1 MSLYNDC
8 IDLAYGCMTQLP
20 RSAPEAKIKDGPKSA
35 IWAWLLALPAWLK
48 VGAGIGLCLL
58 ILVPVL
64 YFALRGKPTVLVIYG
79 DVDIRDVN
87 LGFCVPGRIQT
98 VLKDEGDPVSQGEL
112 VASLDKSTYKEALA
126 VHIADVE
133 VKTAVL
139 KDAEITLMRDATMV
153 ASGGI
158 SKLTYDNDLSARDQ
172 ALPSLHLA
180 QAQLASAQTDLD
192 DAEIHSPSDG
202 VVITRAEE
210 PGAIVPS
217 GNTVL
222 TVSLYHPVWVR
233 AYISESNLGDV
244 HPGEE
249 VEVFTDTQPKHPY
262 HGKVGFVSPE
272 AEFTPKSV
280 ETTDLRT
287 SLVYRLRIV
296 IDDSGPQLRQGMP
309 CTVKI
314 HLR

>member
-1 MSLYNDC
+1 VALS
-8 IDLAYGCMTQLP
+8 CMTQLP
-20 RSAPEAKIKDGPKSA
+20 RPIPDAKVKDVPKWS
-35 IWAWLLALPAWLK
+35 IWNWFLGQPAWLK
-48 VGAGIGLCLL
+48 IAAGIGLGLL
-58 ILVPVL
+58 VLVPIL
-64 YFALRGKPTVLVIYG
+64 YFAFRGKPTVLVIYG

-87 LGFCVPGRIQT
+87 LGFRVPGRIET
-98 VLKDEGDPVSQGEL
+98 VLKDEGDSVSQGEL

-126 VHIADVE
+126 EHAADVE
-133 VKTAVL
+133 VKAAVL
-139 KDAEITLMRDATMV
+139 KDAEITLKRDATMV

-158 SKLTYDNDLSARDQ
+158 SKLTYDNYLSSRDQ

-180 QAQLASAQTDLD
+180 QAQLASAQTDLN
-192 DAEIHSPSDG
+192 DAEIRSPSDG

-222 TVSLYHPVWVR
+222 TVSLYNPVWVR
-233 AYISESNLGDV
+233 AYISESDLGDV

-249 VEVFTDTQPKHPY
+249 VEVFTDTQPRHPY

-296 IDDSGPQLRQGMP
+296 IDDSGPELRQGMP

>member
-1 MSLYNDC
+1 VALS
-8 IDLAYGCMTQLP
+8 CMTQLP
-20 RSAPEAKIKDGPKSA
+20 RPIPDAKVKDVPKWS
-35 IWAWLLALPAWLK
+35 IWNWFLGQPAWLK
-48 VGAGIGLCLL
+48 IAAGIGLGLL
-58 ILVPVL
+58 VLVPIL
-64 YFALRGKPTVLVIYG
+64 YFAFRGKPTVLVIYG

-87 LGFCVPGRIQT
+87 LGFRVPGRIET
-98 VLKDEGDPVSQGEL
+98 VLKDEGDSVSQGEL

-126 VHIADVE
+126 EHAADVE
-133 VKTAVL
+133 VKAAVL
-139 KDAEITLMRDATMV
+139 KDAEITLKRDATMV

-158 SKLTYDNDLSARDQ
+158 SKLTYDNDLSSRDQ

-180 QAQLASAQTDLD
+180 QAQLASAQTDLN
-192 DAEIHSPSDG
+192 DAEIRSPSDG

-222 TVSLYHPVWVR
+222 TVSLYNPVWVR
-233 AYISESNLGDV
+233 AYISESDLGDV

-249 VEVFTDTQPKHPY
+249 VEVFTDTQPRHPY

-296 IDDSGPQLRQGMP
+296 IDDSGPELRQGMP

>member
-1 MSLYNDC
+1 
-8 IDLAYGCMTQLP
+8 
-20 RSAPEAKIKDGPKSA
+20 
-35 IWAWLLALPAWLK
+35 
-48 VGAGIGLCLL
+48 
-58 ILVPVL
+58 VPIL
-64 YFALRGKPTVLVIYG
+64 YFAFRGKPTVLVIYG

-87 LGFCVPGRIQT
+87 LGFRVPGRIET
-98 VLKDEGDPVSQGEL
+98 VLKDEGDSVSQGEL

-126 VHIADVE
+126 EHAADVE
-133 VKTAVL
+133 VKAAVL
-139 KDAEITLMRDATMV
+139 KDAEITLKRDATMV

-158 SKLTYDNDLSARDQ
+158 SKLTYDNDLSSRDQ

-180 QAQLASAQTDLD
+180 QAQLASAQTDLN
-192 DAEIHSPSDG
+192 DAEIRSPSDG

-222 TVSLYHPVWVR
+222 TVSLYNPVWVR
-233 AYISESNLGDV
+233 AYISESDLGDV

-249 VEVFTDTQPKHPY
+249 VEVFTDTQPRHPY

-296 IDDSGPQLRQGMP
+296 IDDSGPELRQGMP

>member
-1 MSLYNDC
+1 
-8 IDLAYGCMTQLP
+8 MTQLP
-20 RSAPEAKIKDGPKSA
+20 RPLPDAKVKDVPKWST
-35 IWAWLLALPAWLK
+35 WNWFLGQPTWLK
-48 VGAGIGLCLL
+48 IAAGIGLGLLVFLL
-58 ILVPVL
+58 IL

-87 LGFCVPGRIQT
+87 LGFRVPGRIET
-98 VLKDEGDPVSQGEL
+98 VLKDEGDSVSQGEL

-126 VHIADVE
+126 EHAADVE
-133 VKTAVL
+133 VKAAVL
-139 KDAEITLMRDATMV
+139 KDAEITLKRDATMV

-158 SKLTYDNDLSARDQ
+158 SKLTYDNDLSSRDQ

-180 QAQLASAQTDLD
+180 QAQLASAQTDLN

-233 AYISESNLGDV
+233 AYIDEDKLGDV

-249 VEVFTDTQPKHPY
+249 VEVFTDTQPDHPY

>member
-1 MSLYNDC
+1 
-8 IDLAYGCMTQLP
+8 MTQLP
-20 RSAPEAKIKDGPKSA
+20 RPLPDAKVKDLPKWS
-35 IWAWLLALPAWLK
+35 IWNRFLGQPTWLK
-48 VGAGIGLCLL
+48 IAAGIGLGLL
-58 ILVPVL
+58 VLAPIL

-87 LGFCVPGRIQT
+87 LGFRVPGRIET
-98 VLKDEGDPVSQGEL
+98 VLKDEGDSVSRGEL

-126 VHIADVE
+126 EHAADVE

-139 KDAEITLMRDATMV
+139 KDAEITLKRDATMV

-158 SKLTYDNDLSARDQ
+158 SKLTYDNDLSSRDQ

-180 QAQLASAQTDLD
+180 QAQLASAQTDLN

-222 TVSLYHPVWVR
+222 TVSLYNPVWVR
-233 AYISESNLGDV
+233 AYIAEDKLGEV

-249 VEVFTDTQPKHPY
+249 VEVFTDTQPGHPY

>member
-1 MSLYNDC
+1 MALS
-8 IDLAYGCMTQLP
+8 CMTQLP
-20 RSAPEAKIKDGPKSA
+20 RPIPDAKVKDVPKWS
-35 IWAWLLALPAWLK
+35 IWNWFLGQPAWLK
-48 VGAGIGLCLL
+48 IAAGIGLGLL
-58 ILVPVL
+58 VLVPIL
-64 YFALRGKPTVLVIYG
+64 YFAFRGKPTVLVIYG

-87 LGFCVPGRIQT
+87 LGFRVPGRIET
-98 VLKDEGDPVSQGEL
+98 VLKDEGDSVSQGEL

-126 VHIADVE
+126 EHAADVE
-133 VKTAVL
+133 VKAAVL
-139 KDAEITLMRDATMV
+139 KDAEITLKRDATMV

-180 QAQLASAQTDLD
+180 QAQLASAQTDLN
-192 DAEIHSPSDG
+192 DAEIRSPSDG

-222 TVSLYHPVWVR
+222 TVSLYNPVWVR
-233 AYISESNLGDV
+233 AYISESDLGDV

-249 VEVFTDTQPKHPY
+249 VEVFTDTQPRHPY

-296 IDDSGPQLRQGMP
+296 IDDSGPELRQGMP

>member
-1 MSLYNDC
+1 
-8 IDLAYGCMTQLP
+8 MTQLP
-20 RSAPEAKIKDGPKSA
+20 RAIPEAKVQDVPPPS
-35 IWAWLLALPAWLK
+35 IWAWLLGQPARRK
-48 VGAGIGLCLL
+48 IGATIGLCLL
-58 ILVPVL
+58 VLVPAL
-64 YFALRGKPTVLVIYG
+64 FFALRGKPTVLVIYG
-79 DVDIRDVN
+79 NVDIRNVN
-87 LGFCVPGRIQT
+87 LGFRVPGRIET
-98 VLKDEGDPVSQGEL
+98 VLKDEGDSVSRGEL
-112 VASLDKSTYKEALA
+112 IASLDKSTYKEALDM
-126 VHIADVE
+126 HTADVKMK
-133 VKTAVL
+133 VAVL
-139 KDAEITLMRDATMV
+139 KDAEVTLKRDATMV
-153 ASGGI
+153 SSGGI

-202 VVITRAEE
+202 VVMTRAEE

-222 TVSLYHPVWVR
+222 TVSLYNPVWVR

-249 VEVFTDTQPKHPY
+249 VEVYTDTQPEHPY

-314 HLR
+314 HLH

>member
-1 MSLYNDC
+1 
-8 IDLAYGCMTQLP
+8 MTQVP
-20 RSAPEAKIKDGPKSA
+20 RSLSDAKVPKTS
-35 IWAWLLALPAWLK
+35 ISSVWSFLLAQPGWLK
-48 VGAGIGLCLL
+48 IGAGIGLGL
-58 ILVPVL
+58 IVLVPVL

-87 LGFCVPGRIQT
+87 LGFRVPGRIET

-112 VASLDKSTYKEALA
+112 VASLDQSIYKDALA
-126 VHIADVE
+126 EHAADVE
-133 VKTAVL
+133 VKAAIL
-139 KDAEITLMRDATMV
+139 KDAEVTLKRDV
-153 ASGGI
+153 VIVKSGGI
-158 SKLTYDNDLSARDQ
+158 SQLTYDNDLSALDQ

-233 AYISESNLGDV
+233 AYIAESNLGDV

-249 VEVFTDTQPKHPY
+249 VEVFTDTQPDHPY

>member
-1 MSLYNDC
+1 
-8 IDLAYGCMTQLP
+8 MTQLP
-20 RSAPEAKIKDGPKSA
+20 RPIPDAKVKDVPKWS
-35 IWAWLLALPAWLK
+35 IWNWFLGQPAWLK
-48 VGAGIGLCLL
+48 IAAGIGLGLL
-58 ILVPVL
+58 VLVPIL
-64 YFALRGKPTVLVIYG
+64 YFAFRGKPTVLVIYG

-87 LGFCVPGRIQT
+87 LGFRVPGRIET
-98 VLKDEGDPVSQGEL
+98 VLKDEGDSVSQGEL

-126 VHIADVE
+126 EHAADVE
-133 VKTAVL
+133 VKAAVL
-139 KDAEITLMRDATMV
+139 KDAEITLKRDATMV

-158 SKLTYDNDLSARDQ
+158 SKLTYDNDLSSRDQ

-180 QAQLASAQTDLD
+180 QAQLASAQTDLN
-192 DAEIHSPSDG
+192 DAEIRSPSDG

-222 TVSLYHPVWVR
+222 TVSLYNPVWVR
-233 AYISESNLGDV
+233 AYISESDLGDV

-249 VEVFTDTQPKHPY
+249 VEVFTDTQPRHPY

-296 IDDSGPQLRQGMP
+296 IDDSGPELRQGMP

>member
-1 MSLYNDC
+1 
-8 IDLAYGCMTQLP
+8 MTQLP
-20 RSAPEAKIKDGPKSA
+20 RSTPSA
-35 IWAWLLALPAWLK
+35 NIVGARRPSIWGFVLGQPLWLK
-48 VGAGIGLCLL
+48 IGAGTVLFLL
-58 ILVPVL
+58 LLGPVL
-64 YFALRGKPTVLVIYG
+64 YFVLRGKPTILVIYG
-79 DVDIRDVN
+79 NVDIRDVN
-87 LGFCVPGRIQT
+87 LGFRVPGRIQT
-98 VLKDEGDPVSQGEL
+98 VLKDEGDSVSRGEL
-112 VASLDKSTYKEALA
+112 VASLDTSIYKDALA
-126 VHIADVE
+126 EHAADVE
-133 VKTAVL
+133 VKAAIL
-139 KDAEITLMRDATMV
+139 KDAEITLKRDATLV
-153 ASGGI
+153 NGGSI
-158 SKLTYDNDLSARDQ
+158 SKLTYDNDLSALDQ
-172 ALPSLHLA
+172 ALPNLDLA
-180 QAQLASAQTDLD
+180 RAQLASAQTDLA

-222 TVSLYHPVWVR
+222 TVSLYNPVWVR

-249 VEVFTDTQPKHPY
+249 VEVFTDTQPRHPY
-262 HGKVGFVSPE
+262 HGKIGFVSPE

-296 IDDSGPQLRQGMP
+296 IDDSGPELRQGMP

-314 HLR
+314 HLL

>member
-1 MSLYNDC
+1 
-8 IDLAYGCMTQLP
+8 MTQLP
-20 RSAPEAKIKDGPKSA
+20 KSTPEAKIPDAPKFTL
-35 IWAWLLALPAWLK
+35 WVWLLRQPAWLK
-48 VGAGIGLCLL
+48 IGAGVGLCLL
-58 ILVPVL
+58 VLVPVL

-87 LGFCVPGRIQT
+87 LGFRVPGRIET
-98 VLKDEGDPVSQGEL
+98 VLKDEGDTVTQGEL
-112 VASLDKSTYKEALA
+112 VASLDKSTYQEALA
-126 VHIADVE
+126 MHTADVE
-133 VKTAVL
+133 MKVAVL
-139 KDAEITLMRDATMV
+139 KDAEVTLKRDEMMIS
-153 ASGGI
+153 SGGI
-158 SKLTYDNDLSARDQ
+158 SKLTYDNDLSSRDQ

-202 VVITRAEE
+202 VVMTRAEE
-210 PGAIVPS
+210 PGAIVPL

-222 TVSLYHPVWVR
+222 TVSLYNPVWVR
-233 AYISESNLGDV
+233 AYISESDLGDV

-249 VEVFTDTQPKHPY
+249 VEVFTDTQPDHPY

>member
-1 MSLYNDC
+1 
-8 IDLAYGCMTQLP
+8 MTQLP
-20 RSAPEAKIKDGPKSA
+20 RSLPDAKVKDVPKWS
-35 IWAWLLALPAWLK
+35 IWNWFLGQPAWLK
-48 VGAGIGLCLL
+48 IAAGIGLGLL
-58 ILVPVL
+58 VLVPIL
-64 YFALRGKPTVLVIYG
+64 YFAFRGKPTVLVIYG

-87 LGFCVPGRIQT
+87 LGFRVPGRIET
-98 VLKDEGDPVSQGEL
+98 VLKDEGDSVSQGEL

-126 VHIADVE
+126 EHAADVE
-133 VKTAVL
+133 VKAAVL
-139 KDAEITLMRDATMV
+139 KDAEITLKRDATMV

-158 SKLTYDNDLSARDQ
+158 SKLTYDNDLSSRDQ
-172 ALPSLHLA
+172 AMPSLHLA

-210 PGAIVPS
+210 PGAIVPT

-233 AYISESNLGDV
+233 AYIAEDKLGDV

-249 VEVFTDTQPKHPY
+249 VEVFTDTQPGHPY

>member
-1 MSLYNDC
+1 
-8 IDLAYGCMTQLP
+8 MTQLP
-20 RSAPEAKIKDGPKSA
+20 RSTSEAKIQDVTKAS
-35 IWAWLLALPAWLK
+35 IWSWLLGQPAWLK
-48 VGAGIGLCLL
+48 IGAGLVVFLL
-58 ILVPVL
+58 VLMPVL

-87 LGFCVPGRIQT
+87 LGFRVPGRIET
-98 VLKDEGDPVSQGEL
+98 VLKDEGDSVSRGEL
-112 VASLDKSTYKEALA
+112 VASLDKSIYEDALA
-126 VHIADVE
+126 EHTADVE
-133 VKTAVL
+133 VKAAIL
-139 KDAEITLMRDATMV
+139 KDAQVTLKRDATMV
-153 ASGGI
+153 AAGGI
-158 SKLTYDNDLSARDQ
+158 SKLTYDNDLSVRDQ

-180 QAQLASAQTDLD
+180 QAQLASAQTDLN

-222 TVSLYHPVWVR
+222 TVSLYNPVWVR
-233 AYISESNLGDV
+233 AYISESDLGDV

-249 VEVFTDTQPKHPY
+249 VEVFTDTQPDHPY

>member
-1 MSLYNDC
+1 
-8 IDLAYGCMTQLP
+8 MTQLP
-20 RSAPEAKIKDGPKSA
+20 RSTPEAKILDVPRAS
-35 IWAWLLALPAWLK
+35 IWVFLLGQPMWLK
-48 VGAGIGLCLL
+48 LGAGIGLCLL
-58 ILVPVL
+58 VLVPVL
-64 YFALRGKPTVLVIYG
+64 YFALRGKPTTLVIYG
-79 DVDIRDVN
+79 NVDIRDVN
-87 LGFCVPGRIQT
+87 LGFRVPGRIQT
-98 VLKDEGDPVSQGEL
+98 VSKDEGDSVSQGEL
-112 VASLDKSTYKEALA
+112 VASLDTSIYKDALA
-126 VHIADVE
+126 EHAADVE
-133 VKTAVL
+133 MKAAVL
-139 KDAEITLMRDATMV
+139 KDAEITLKRDETLV
-153 ASGGI
+153 SSGGI
-158 SKLTYDNDLSARDQ
+158 SKLTYDNDLSALDQ

-180 QAQLASAQTDLD
+180 QAQLASAKTDLAD
-192 DAEIHSPSDG
+192 GEIHSPSDG

-222 TVSLYHPVWVR
+222 TVSLYNPVWVR
-233 AYISESNLGDV
+233 AYIAESNLGDV

-249 VEVFTDTQPKHPY
+249 VEVFTDTQPHHPY

>member
-1 MSLYNDC
+1 
-8 IDLAYGCMTQLP
+8 MTQLP
-20 RSAPEAKIKDGPKSA
+20 RPIPDAKVKDVPKWS
-35 IWAWLLALPAWLK
+35 IWNWFLGQPAWLK
-48 VGAGIGLCLL
+48 IAAGIGLGLL
-58 ILVPVL
+58 VLVPIL
-64 YFALRGKPTVLVIYG
+64 YFAFRGKPTVLVIYG

-87 LGFCVPGRIQT
+87 LGFRVPGRIET
-98 VLKDEGDPVSQGEL
+98 VLKDEGDSVSQGEL

-126 VHIADVE
+126 EHAADVE
-133 VKTAVL
+133 VKAAVL
-139 KDAEITLMRDATMV
+139 KDAEITLKRDATMV

-180 QAQLASAQTDLD
+180 QAQLASAQTDLN

-233 AYISESNLGDV
+233 AYIAEDNLGDV
-244 HPGEE
+244 HPGED
-249 VEVFTDTQPKHPY
+249 VEVFTDTQPDHPY

>member
-1 MSLYNDC
+1 MALS
-8 IDLAYGCMTQLP
+8 CMTQLP
-20 RSAPEAKIKDGPKSA
+20 RPIPDAKVKDVPKWS
-35 IWAWLLALPAWLK
+35 IWNWFLGQPAWLK
-48 VGAGIGLCLL
+48 IAAGIGLGLL
-58 ILVPVL
+58 VLVPIL
-64 YFALRGKPTVLVIYG
+64 YFAFRGKPTVLVIYG

-87 LGFCVPGRIQT
+87 LGFRVPGRIET
-98 VLKDEGDPVSQGEL
+98 VLKDEGDSVSRGEL

-126 VHIADVE
+126 EHAADVE
-133 VKTAVL
+133 VKAAVL
-139 KDAEITLMRDATMV
+139 KDAEITLKRDATMV

-158 SKLTYDNDLSARDQ
+158 SKLTYDNDLSSRDQ

-180 QAQLASAQTDLD
+180 QAQLASAQTDLN
-192 DAEIHSPSDG
+192 DAEIRSPSDG

-222 TVSLYHPVWVR
+222 TVSLYNPVWVR
-233 AYISESNLGDV
+233 AYISESDLGDV

-249 VEVFTDTQPKHPY
+249 VEVFTDTQPRHPY

-296 IDDSGPQLRQGMP
+296 IDDSGPELRQGMP

>member
-1 MSLYNDC
+1 MESKKRRGKAHL
-8 IDLAYGCMTQLP
+8 TQVP
-20 RSAPEAKIKDGPKSA
+20 RSLPEVKAPDVPRFSIRAFILGQPARVKI
-35 IWAWLLALPAWLK
+35 
-48 VGAGIGLCLL
+48 GAGIGLGLL

-87 LGFCVPGRIQT
+87 LGFRVPGRIET

-112 VASLDKSTYKEALA
+112 VASLDKSIYKDALA
-126 VHIADVE
+126 MHTADVE
-133 VKTAVL
+133 VKAAIL
-139 KDAEITLMRDATMV
+139 KDTEVTLKRDETMV
-153 ASGGI
+153 NSGGI

-202 VVITRAEE
+202 VIITRAEE

-233 AYISESNLGDV
+233 AYIAESNLGDV
-244 HPGEE
+244 HPGAE
-249 VEVFTDTQPKHPY
+249 VEVFTDTQPDHPY
-262 HGKVGFVSPE
+262 HGKIGFVSPE

>member
-1 MSLYNDC
+1 
-8 IDLAYGCMTQLP
+8 MTQLP
-20 RSAPEAKIKDGPKSA
+20 RSTSEAKIQDVTKAS
-35 IWAWLLALPAWLK
+35 IWSWLLGQPAWLK
-48 VGAGIGLCLL
+48 IGAGLGVVLL
-58 ILVPVL
+58 VLMPVL

-87 LGFCVPGRIQT
+87 LGFRVPGRIET
-98 VLKDEGDPVSQGEL
+98 VLKDEGDSVSRGEL
-112 VASLDKSTYKEALA
+112 VASLDKSIYEDALA
-126 VHIADVE
+126 EHTADVE
-133 VKTAVL
+133 VKAAIL
-139 KDAEITLMRDATMV
+139 KDAQVTLKRDATMV
-153 ASGGI
+153 AAGGI
-158 SKLTYDNDLSARDQ
+158 SKLTYDNDLSVRDQ

-180 QAQLASAQTDLD
+180 QAQLASAQTDLN

-222 TVSLYHPVWVR
+222 TVSLYNPVWVR
-233 AYISESNLGDV
+233 AYISESDLGDV

-249 VEVFTDTQPKHPY
+249 VEVFTDTQPDHPY

>member
-1 MSLYNDC
+1 
-8 IDLAYGCMTQLP
+8 MTQLP
-20 RSAPEAKIKDGPKSA
+20 RPLHDAKVKDVPKWS
-35 IWAWLLALPAWLK
+35 IWNWFFGQPTWLK
-48 VGAGIGLCLL
+48 IAAGFGLGLL
-58 ILVPVL
+58 VFLPIL

-87 LGFCVPGRIQT
+87 LGFRVPGRIET
-98 VLKDEGDPVSQGEL
+98 VLKDEGDSVSLGEL

-126 VHIADVE
+126 EHAADVE
-133 VKTAVL
+133 VNAVL
-139 KDAEITLMRDATMV
+139 KDAEITLKRDATMV

-158 SKLTYDNDLSARDQ
+158 SKLTYDNDLSSRDQ

-222 TVSLYHPVWVR
+222 TVSLHHPVWVR
-233 AYISESNLGDV
+233 AYIAEDKLGDV

-249 VEVFTDTQPKHPY
+249 VEVFTDTQPDHPY
-262 HGKVGFVSPE
+262 HGKAGFVSPE

-296 IDDSGPQLRQGMP
+296 IDDSGPQLRQGMA

>member
-1 MSLYNDC
+1 MESKKRRGKAHL
-8 IDLAYGCMTQLP
+8 TQVP
-20 RSAPEAKIKDGPKSA
+20 RSLLEAKAPDVPRFSIRAFILGQ
-35 IWAWLLALPAWLK
+35 PARVK
-48 VGAGIGLCLL
+48 IGAGIGLGLL

-87 LGFCVPGRIQT
+87 LGFRVPGRIET

-112 VASLDKSTYKEALA
+112 VASLDKSIYKDALA
-126 VHIADVE
+126 MHTADVE
-133 VKTAVL
+133 VKAAIL
-139 KDAEITLMRDATMV
+139 KDAEVTLKRDETMV
-153 ASGGI
+153 NSGGI

-202 VVITRAEE
+202 VIITRAEE

-233 AYISESNLGDV
+233 AYIAESNLGDV
-244 HPGEE
+244 HPGAE
-249 VEVFTDTQPKHPY
+249 VEVFTDTQPDHPY
-262 HGKVGFVSPE
+262 HGKIGFVSPE

>member
-1 MSLYNDC
+1 MALS
-8 IDLAYGCMTQLP
+8 CMTQLP
-20 RSAPEAKIKDGPKSA
+20 RPIPDAKVKDVPKWS
-35 IWAWLLALPAWLK
+35 IWNWFLGQPAWLK
-48 VGAGIGLCLL
+48 IAAGIGLGLL
-58 ILVPVL
+58 VLVPIL
-64 YFALRGKPTVLVIYG
+64 YFAFRGKPTVLVIYG

-87 LGFCVPGRIQT
+87 LGFRVPGRIET
-98 VLKDEGDPVSQGEL
+98 VLKDEGDSVSQGEL

-126 VHIADVE
+126 EHAADVE
-133 VKTAVL
+133 VKAAVL
-139 KDAEITLMRDATMV
+139 KDAEITLKRDATMV

-158 SKLTYDNDLSARDQ
+158 SKLTYDNDLSSRDQ

-180 QAQLASAQTDLD
+180 QAQLASAQTDLN
-192 DAEIHSPSDG
+192 DAEIRSPSDG

-222 TVSLYHPVWVR
+222 TVSLYNPVWVR
-233 AYISESNLGDV
+233 AYISESDLGDV

-249 VEVFTDTQPKHPY
+249 VEVFTDTQPRHPY

-296 IDDSGPQLRQGMP
+296 IDDSGPELRQGMP

-314 HLR
+314 NLR

>member
-1 MSLYNDC
+1 
-8 IDLAYGCMTQLP
+8 MTQLP
-20 RSAPEAKIKDGPKSA
+20 RSTPEAKIQDAPRSS
-35 IWAWLLALPAWLK
+35 IWSWLIGQPGWLK
-48 VGAGIGLCLL
+48 IGAGFVLFLL
-58 ILVPVL
+58 VLVPVL
-64 YFALRGKPTVLVIYG
+64 YLALRGKPTILVIYG

-87 LGFCVPGRIQT
+87 LGFRVPGRIET
-98 VLKDEGDPVSQGEL
+98 VLKDEGDSVSQGEL
-112 VASLDKSTYKEALA
+112 VASLDKSIYKDALA
-126 VHIADVE
+126 EHLGDVE
-133 VKTAVL
+133 VKAAVL
-139 KDAEITLMRDATMV
+139 KDAEITLKRDATMV
-153 ASGGI
+153 SSGGI
-158 SKLTYDNDLSARDQ
+158 SQLTYDNDLSARDQ

-180 QAQLASAQTDLD
+180 QAQLASAQTDLN

-222 TVSLYHPVWVR
+222 TVSLYNPVWVR
-233 AYISESNLGDV
+233 AYIAEDKLGDV

-249 VEVFTDTQPKHPY
+249 VEVFTDTQPDHPY
-262 HGKVGFVSPE
+262 HGKIGFVSPE

>member
-1 MSLYNDC
+1 
-8 IDLAYGCMTQLP
+8 
-20 RSAPEAKIKDGPKSA
+20 
-35 IWAWLLALPAWLK
+35 
-48 VGAGIGLCLL
+48 
-58 ILVPVL
+58 
-64 YFALRGKPTVLVIYG
+64 
-79 DVDIRDVN
+79 
-87 LGFCVPGRIQT
+87 
-98 VLKDEGDPVSQGEL
+98 VLKDEGDSVSRGEL
-112 VASLDKSTYKEALA
+112 VASLDKSIYEDALA
-126 VHIADVE
+126 EHTADVE
-133 VKTAVL
+133 VKAAIL
-139 KDAEITLMRDATMV
+139 KDAQVTLKRDATMV
-153 ASGGI
+153 AAGGI
-158 SKLTYDNDLSARDQ
+158 SKLTYDNDLSVRDQ

-180 QAQLASAQTDLD
+180 QAQLASAQTDLN

-222 TVSLYHPVWVR
+222 TVSLYNPVWVR
-233 AYISESNLGDV
+233 AYISESDLGDV

-249 VEVFTDTQPKHPY
+249 VEVFTDTQPDHPY

>member
-1 MSLYNDC
+1 
-8 IDLAYGCMTQLP
+8 MTQLP
-20 RSAPEAKIKDGPKSA
+20 RSLPDAKVKDVPKWS
-35 IWAWLLALPAWLK
+35 IWNWFLGQPTWLK
-48 VGAGIGLCLL
+48 IAAGIGLGLL
-58 ILVPVL
+58 VLVPIL
-64 YFALRGKPTVLVIYG
+64 YFAFRGKPTVLVIYG

-87 LGFCVPGRIQT
+87 LGFRVPGRIET
-98 VLKDEGDPVSQGEL
+98 VLKDEGDSVAQGEL

-126 VHIADVE
+126 EHVADVE
-133 VKTAVL
+133 VKAAVL
-139 KDAEITLMRDATMV
+139 KDAEITLKRDATMV

-158 SKLTYDNDLSARDQ
+158 SKLTYDNDLSSRDQ

-180 QAQLASAQTDLD
+180 QAQLASAQTDLN

-233 AYISESNLGDV
+233 AYIAEDKLGDV

-249 VEVFTDTQPKHPY
+249 VEVFTDTQPDHPY
-262 HGKVGFVSPE
+262 HGKIGFVSPE

>member
-1 MSLYNDC
+1 
-8 IDLAYGCMTQLP
+8 MTQLP
-20 RSAPEAKIKDGPKSA
+20 RPIPDAKVKDVPKWS
-35 IWAWLLALPAWLK
+35 IWNWFLGQPAWLK
-48 VGAGIGLCLL
+48 IAAGIGLGLL
-58 ILVPVL
+58 VLVPIL
-64 YFALRGKPTVLVIYG
+64 YFAFRGKPTVLVIYG

-87 LGFCVPGRIQT
+87 LGFRVPGRIET
-98 VLKDEGDPVSQGEL
+98 VLKDEGDSVSQGEL

-126 VHIADVE
+126 EHAADVD
-133 VKTAVL
+133 VKAAVL
-139 KDAEITLMRDATMV
+139 KDAEITLKRDATMV

-158 SKLTYDNDLSARDQ
+158 SKLTYDNDLSSRDQ

-180 QAQLASAQTDLD
+180 QAQLASAQTDLN
-192 DAEIHSPSDG
+192 DAEIRSPSDG

-222 TVSLYHPVWVR
+222 TVSLYNPVWVR
-233 AYISESNLGDV
+233 AYISESDLGDV

-249 VEVFTDTQPKHPY
+249 VEVFTDTQPRHPY

-296 IDDSGPQLRQGMP
+296 IDDSGPELRQGMP

>member
-1 MSLYNDC
+1 MGGNADPARSR
-8 IDLAYGCMTQLP
+8 MTQLP
-20 RSAPEAKIKDGPKSA
+20 RSTPEAKIQDIPKPTTRS
-35 IWAWLLALPAWLK
+35 WLLGQPAWLK
-48 VGAGIGLCLL
+48 IGAGVGLCLL
-58 ILVPVL
+58 VLVPVL

-87 LGFCVPGRIQT
+87 LGFRVPGRIET
-98 VLKDEGDPVSQGEL
+98 VLKDEGDSVSQGEL
-112 VASLDKSTYKEALA
+112 VASLDKSTYQEALA
-126 VHIADVE
+126 THTADVE
-133 VKTAVL
+133 MKVAVL
-139 KDAEITLMRDATMV
+139 KDAEVTLKRDEAMV
-153 ASGGI
+153 ATGGI

-202 VVITRAEE
+202 VVMTRAEE

-222 TVSLYHPVWVR
+222 TISLYNPVWVR

-249 VEVFTDTQPKHPY
+249 VEVFTDTQPNHPY

-280 ETTDLRT
+280 EATDLRT

-296 IDDSGPQLRQGMP
+296 IDDSGPHLRQGMP